1 MADALECLVSIAS
14 CDPSSSAAA
23 GGVGA
28 AAVLQL
34 GGLEAATKALAAIAG
49 SGTAGLGLSRSG
61 SVRKSTDAS
70 ANTSTGGLRGSLA
83 AAAADAEGVLAQ
95 QEQRRVAMLAVRLV
109 AILLQ
114 HGGTSRIQVL
124 SGEFGQ

>member
-34 GGLEAATKALAAIAG
+34 GGLEAIAG